1 MEKKKS
7 KSLCKKFFRHF
18 DLFGTFI
25 TFTIKGENDYKSF
38 LGGISTISLVLI
50 MGVYICYMSYRFLA
64 RKDFDFIFSNKIIDD
79 PFLNLTEINFN
90 LAFGIQNASDHKVV
104 NSTILEYF
112 DFKLYMNLNL
122 LKNNITTIPIGYH
135 QCSPNDYYDFNSI
148 SKDSERE
155 KMNLTK
161 MKQIFALHELLK
173 MRCPVKPANDSTLD
187 PKEQFVNN
195 YILQGTYVDLIF
207 RYLNIEVKINDT
219 IRKNKTKYENFKK
232 FIKENPLE
240 VILLYIDTGIN
251 YEEKFNTLPNYVGF
265 MIKDIDLNFTKT
277 TDIFVCNVEFF
288 NDLNI
293 FISHGTTTKDA
304 MFDYM
309 IDSFKNVNRESDV
322 ENKYPL
328 VSLRV
333 KASPKII
340 QLSRVYQK
348 FPSFI
353 ADLTGILEE
362 ILVLAT
368 LMINFFE
375 KKIMDKKLINK
386 ILTFKQGIF
395 FQTEDFIKEKPIINK
410 KINDDKVSIYSS
422 NSNTKSKI
430 SLFRNKLNNNSSNFE
445 IYSYKNNNGEEFNNN
460 KIIAYEY
467 QIKKYNNQKSKFNN
481 ENNFYDMRSSDR
493 ELNKKLQ
500 KNETFLK
507 IEKEKESNY
516 LKNKLNNIKTIEEE
530 KTNEKKNKKHS
541 KIINLINQ
549 HNFNKI
555 TIWTLIF
562 SKVCLCTKERKT
574 KNKIVKKLE
583 FKVHHYLDIYNYIEK
598 MQEIDLIKYC
608 IFDEKQ
614 MKAFNN
620 LFNPILNEY
629 YRRKNNS
636 EVYNCDI
643 KKHELNDL
651 FKNPEKLEKYL
662 KKNGINL

>member
-7 KSLCKKFFRHF
+7 KSLCKKFFRQF

-38 LGGISTISLVLI
+38 LGGITTLLLIII
-50 MGVYICYMSYRFLA
+50 MGVYVCYMSYRFIA
-64 RKDFDFIFSNKIIDD
+64 RKEFDFIFSNKIIDD

-90 LAFGIQNASDHKVV
+90 LAFGIQYASNHQVV
-104 NSTILEYF
+104 DPSIFEYF
-112 DFKLYMNLNL
+112 DFELYMKKSY
-122 LKNNITTIPIGYH
+122 LKNNINIIPISYH

-161 MKQIFALHELLK
+161 MQQIFVLHGLGN
-173 MRCPVKPANDSTLD
+173 MRCPVKPENDDTLEFD
-187 PKEQFVNN
+187 KKFINN
-195 YILQGTYVDLIF
+195 YVLQGTYVDLIF
-207 RYLNIEVKINDT
+207 NYLNIDVKISDK
-219 IRKNKTKYENFKK
+219 IRKDKDKYEYFKEY
-232 FIKENPLE
+232 IKQYPLE

-277 TDIFVCNVEFF
+277 TDIFVSNVEFF

-293 FISHGTTTKDA
+293 LFSHGTTTKDA

-309 IDSFKNVNRESDV
+309 IDSFKNVDRESDV
-322 ENKYPL
+322 ENNFPL

-362 ILVLAT
+362 VLVLAT

-375 KKIMDKKLINK
+375 KKIMDKKLINR
-386 ILTFKQGIF
+386 ILTYKQGIF
-395 FQTEDFIKEKPIINK
+395 FQTDDFVKEKPIVNI
-410 KINDDKVSIYSS
+410 KIKDDKLSIYSS

-430 SLFRNKLNNNSSNFE
+430 SLFRNKLSNNNSSSIE
-445 IYSYKNNNGEEFNNN
+445 IYSCKNNKEEFNDN
-460 KIIAYEY
+460 KIYAYEY
-467 QIKKYNNQKSKFNN
+467 TIKKYNNQKSKFNN
-481 ENNFYDMRSSDR
+481 ENNFDLRSSDR
-493 ELNKKLQ
+493 DLIKKQQ
-500 KNETFLK
+500 KNETFMK

-516 LKNKLNNIKTIEEE
+516 FKNKLNNIKTIEEE

-562 SKVCLCTKERKT
+562 SKVCLCTKGRKN
-574 KNKIVKKLE
+574 KNKIIKKLE

-608 IFDEKQ
+608 VFDEKQ

-620 LFNPILNEY
+620 LFNPILNEH
-629 YRRKNNS
+629 YRQKNNS